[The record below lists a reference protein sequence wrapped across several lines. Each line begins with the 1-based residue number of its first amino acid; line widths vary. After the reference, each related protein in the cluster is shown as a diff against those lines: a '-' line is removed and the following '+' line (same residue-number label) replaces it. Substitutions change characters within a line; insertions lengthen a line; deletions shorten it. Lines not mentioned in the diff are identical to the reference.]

1 MASRPARPAP
11 ESAGAVGHAES
22 GADARRVVPDSPD
35 AQAKRARILDV
46 AEDLFFERG
55 YRGATMSEL
64 TARLGV
70 TKPFVY
76 YYFRDKDE
84 IYETLCWRASH
95 ACLTAFRHEEG
106 DRRAAVELL
115 REGLTRLAQANIDH
129 FKAGTFY
136 YREPGALKPAFR
148 RRLRALAQGFYT
160 DLCDL
165 LECGREEGAVHFT
178 DTKLTAL
185 AVGSVVGFMYTW
197 YRPEGPYDRD
207 RMTEEIAAILG
218 RIVGLDP
225 AAISAFG
232 PPGAKRPPAPL
243 GAL

>member
-1 MASRPARPAP
+1 ML
-11 ESAGAVGHAES
+11 
-22 GADARRVVPDSPD
+22 PDSPD
-35 AQAKRARILDV
+35 ARAKRARILDV

-84 IYETLCWRASH
+84 IYETLSWRASH
-95 ACLTAFRHEEG
+95 ACLTALRHDEA
-106 DRRAAVELL
+106 DRRAAIELL
-115 REGLTRLAQANIDH
+115 RDGLTRFAQANIDH
-129 FKAGTFY
+129 FKSGTFY

-148 RRLRALAQGFYT
+148 RRLRTLAQGFYA
-160 DLCDL
+160 DLCGL
-165 LECGREEGAVHFT
+165 LERGRAEGALHFE

-197 YRPEGPYDRD
+197 YRPDGRYDRE
-207 RMTEEIAAILG
+207 RMTAEISAILW
-218 RIVGLDP
+218 RIVGMEQPSAP
-225 AAISAFG
+225 AIRPEG
-232 PPGAKRPPAPL
+232 RLRPPAPL
-243 GAL
+243 SAL

>member
-1 MASRPARPAP
+1 MP
-11 ESAGAVGHAES
+11 
-22 GADARRVVPDSPD
+22 PDSPD

-64 TARLGV
+64 TTRLGV

-95 ACLTAFRHEEG
+95 ACLTALRWDEA
-106 DRRAAVELL
+106 DPRPAVDML
-115 REGLTRLAQANIDH
+115 REGLTRFAHANIDH

-148 RRLRALAQGFYT
+148 RRLRALAQGFYS
-160 DLCDL
+160 DLCGL
-165 LECGREEGAVHFT
+165 LERGRAQGALNFA

-197 YRPEGPYDRD
+197 YRPDGRYDRD
-207 RMTEEIAAILG
+207 RMTTEVAAILW
-218 RIVGLDP
+218 RIVGLDQGGAP
-225 AAISAFG
+225 ALSPQG
-232 PPGAKRPPAPL
+232 LSRPPAPL
-243 GAL
+243 SAL